1 MEKTGTIVIRIDGQ
15 IGALKLTPEVF
26 DVRELKDLLTRVED
40 LLFPGERKERPTIG
54 YRNEEGSVR
63 NIFTT
68 SMQSVIAFNAVLGQ
82 IKQQQNIDFLEV
94 RTASAIEA
102 MQNEAIKKG
111 WAFTLSTGLPNSSEL
126 VVDRESLFKRTDDVW
141 VEVEL
146 YLYGE
151 VIDAGGKE
159 KANIHVSVPGKGVF
173 IVQTP
178 KQAIA
183 DLKESIIY
191 KPYGLR
197 VVGKQ
202 NMATGEVDRNS
213 VQFLE
218 LIDHQARFDKAYF
231 DQLRKKASP
240 WIKEI
245 DPDAWLNEIRGAD
258 A

>member
-1 MEKTGTIVIRIDGQ
+1 M
-15 IGALKLTPEVF
+15 GALELTPGSF
-26 DVRELKDLLTRVED
+26 DIRELKDLLTRVED
-40 LLFPGERKERPTIG
+40 LLFPGDRKERPVID

-68 SMQSVIAFNAVLGQ
+68 SMQTVIAFNAVLDQ
-82 IKQQQNIDFLEV
+82 VQQQQNIDFLEV

-111 WAFTLSTGLPNSSEL
+111 WSFTLSTGLPNSAEL
-126 VVDRESLFKRTDDVW
+126 VVDRETLFKRTDDVW

-178 KQAIA
+178 KQTIA

-197 VVGKQ
+197 VLGKQ
-202 NMATGEVDRNS
+202 NMSTGEVDRNS

-231 DQLRKKASP
+231 AQLRKKASP
-240 WIKEI
+240 WLKGI
-245 DPDAWLNEIRGAD
+245 DPDAWLDEIRGAD